1 MRKVAGTWLARLKG
15 RERSDFLYIV
25 WLCWGAALL
34 LYVLGSP
41 CFLWP
46 VAPMPLVLLVWLME
60 RVGMFGKKR
69 DGAAS
74 VSAGATVIA
83 AGARF
88 KGELQVEGDLEV
100 RGHVNGTI
108 QLTGGVLRIMQ
119 GGTVEGD
126 VSAPHVIINGLLE
139 GTCTSAE
146 VEILES
152 GRMQG
157 IFKGGCLSI
166 CKGGNFVGQSQP
178 TVAGKADPVLQAL
191 SESRSPENKQPENK
205 NNVKKLPHEPKGKAT
220 EELAKQA

>member
-108 QLTGGVLRIMQ
+108 QLTGGVLRITQ

-152 GRMQG
+152 GKMQG
-157 IFKGGCLSI
+157 IFKGGSLSI

-191 SESRSPENKQPENK
+191 SENRSSENKQPENK
-205 NNVKKLPHEPKGKAT
+205 NNVKKLLHEPKGKVT

>member
-1 MRKVAGTWLARLKG
+1 MREMAWRLLARLQQ

-25 WLCWGAALL
+25 WLCWGGALL
-34 LYVLGSP
+34 LYALGSP

-46 VAPMPLVLLVWLME
+46 VAPMLLVLLVWLVE
-60 RVGMFGKKR
+60 RVRMFGRKN
-69 DGAAS
+69 GGAAAAS
-74 VSAGATVIA
+74 VGATVIA

-88 KGELQVEGDLEV
+88 KGDMQVEGDLEV

-119 GGTVEGD
+119 GGSVEGD

-152 GRMQG
+152 GKMQG
-157 IFKGGCLSI
+157 IFKGGSLSI

-191 SESRSPENKQPENK
+191 SENRLSENKQPESK
-205 NNVKKLPHEPKGKAT
+205 NNVKKLPQEPKGKVA

>member
-1 MRKVAGTWLARLKG
+1 MREMAGRLLARLQQ

-46 VAPMPLVLLVWLME
+46 VAPMLLVLLLWLVE
-60 RVGMFGKKR
+60 RVRMFGRKNG
-69 DGAAS
+69 GA
-74 VSAGATVIA
+74 AGATAIA

-119 GGTVEGD
+119 GGSVEGD

-152 GRMQG
+152 GKMQG
-157 IFKGGCLSI
+157 IFKGGSLSI

-191 SESRSPENKQPENK
+191 SENRSPESKQLENK
-205 NNVKKLPHEPKGKAT
+205 NNVKKLPQEPKGKVA

>member
-74 VSAGATVIA
+74 VSAGAPSSSPAVCCA
-83 AGARF
+83 SCRA
-88 KGELQVEGDLEV
+88 
-100 RGHVNGTI
+100 
-108 QLTGGVLRIMQ
+108 
-119 GGTVEGD
+119 
-126 VSAPHVIINGLLE
+126 
-139 GTCTSAE
+139 
-146 VEILES
+146 
-152 GRMQG
+152 
-157 IFKGGCLSI
+157 
-166 CKGGNFVGQSQP
+166 
-178 TVAGKADPVLQAL
+178 AL
-191 SESRSPENKQPENK
+191 SR
-205 NNVKKLPHEPKGKAT
+205 VT
-220 EELAKQA
+220 

>member
-1 MRKVAGTWLARLKG
+1 MRVHVAKLRARLQQ
-15 RERSDFLYIV
+15 RERSDVLYIV

-46 VAPMPLVLLVWLME
+46 VAPMPLVLLVWLVE
-60 RVGMFGKKR
+60 RVRMFGRNK
-69 DGAAS
+69 GGAVAAS
-74 VSAGATVIA
+74 VGATVIA

-108 QLTGGVLRIMQ
+108 QLSGGVLRIMQ
-119 GGTVEGD
+119 GGRVEGE
-126 VSAPHVIINGLLE
+126 VSAPHVIINGALE

-152 GRMQG
+152 GNMQG
-157 IFKGGCLSI
+157 IFKGGSLSI
-166 CKGGNFVGQSQP
+166 CKGGNFVGHSEP
-178 TVAGKADPVLQAL
+178 SLAGKADPVLQAL
-191 SESRSPENKQPENK
+191 SENRAPENKQPESK
-205 NNVKKLPHEPKGKAT
+205 NNVKKLPHEPKDKVAET
-220 EELAKQA
+220 LVKQA

>member
-1 MRKVAGTWLARLKG
+1 MREMAGRLVARLQQ

-25 WLCWGAALL
+25 WLCWGGALL
-34 LYVLGSP
+34 LYALGSP

-46 VAPMPLVLLVWLME
+46 VAPMLLVLLVWLVE
-60 RVGMFGKKR
+60 RVRMFGRKN
-69 DGAAS
+69 GGAAAAS
-74 VSAGATVIA
+74 VGATVIA

-88 KGELQVEGDLEV
+88 KGDMQVEGDLEV

-119 GGTVEGD
+119 GGSVEGD

-152 GRMQG
+152 GKMQG
-157 IFKGGCLSI
+157 IFKGGSLSI

-178 TVAGKADPVLQAL
+178 TMAGKADPVLQAL
-191 SESRSPENKQPENK
+191 SENRSPESKQPENK
-205 NNVKKLPHEPKGKAT
+205 NNVKKLPHEPKGKVA

>member
-1 MRKVAGTWLARLKG
+1 MREMAGRLLARLQQ
-15 RERSDFLYIV
+15 RERSDLLYIV

-46 VAPMPLVLLVWLME
+46 VAPMPLVLLVWLVE
-60 RVGMFGKKR
+60 RGRMFGRNKG
-69 DGAAS
+69 GAATA
-74 VSAGATVIA
+74 SAGATVIA

-100 RGHVNGTI
+100 RGQVNGTI
-108 QLTGGVLRIMQ
+108 QLIGGVLRIMQ
-119 GGTVEGD
+119 GGSVEGD

-139 GTCTSAE
+139 GSCTSAE

-152 GRMQG
+152 GKRQG
-157 IFKGGCLSI
+157 IFKGGSLSI

-178 TVAGKADPVLQAL
+178 SVAGKADPVLQAL
-191 SESRSPENKQPENK
+191 SENSASGSKQPENK
-205 NNVKKLPHEPKGKAT
+205 SNVKKLPHEPKGKPT

>member
-1 MRKVAGTWLARLKG
+1 MREMAGRLVARLQQ

-25 WLCWGAALL
+25 WLCWGGALL
-34 LYVLGSP
+34 LYALGSP

-46 VAPMPLVLLVWLME
+46 VAPMLLVLLVWLVE
-60 RVGMFGKKR
+60 RVRMFGRKN
-69 DGAAS
+69 GGAAAAS
-74 VSAGATVIA
+74 VGATVIA

-88 KGELQVEGDLEV
+88 KGDMQVEGDLEV

-119 GGTVEGD
+119 GGSVEGD

-152 GRMQG
+152 GKMQG
-157 IFKGGCLSI
+157 IFKGGSLSI

-191 SESRSPENKQPENK
+191 SENRSPESKQPENK
-205 NNVKKLPHEPKGKAT
+205 NNVKKLPQEPKGKVA
-220 EELAKQA
+220 EVLAKQA

>member
-1 MRKVAGTWLARLKG
+1 MA
-15 RERSDFLYIV
+15 
-25 WLCWGAALL
+25 GAAEGSGAQRLPLYCLALL
-34 LYVLGSP
+34 GGSP
-41 CFLWP
+41 AALCAGVSLFS
-46 VAPMPLVLLVWLME
+46 VASGADAAGSACLVDGESRDVW
-60 RVGMFGKKR
+60 KKR

-83 AGARF
+83 AGARV

-152 GRMQG
+152 GKMQG
-157 IFKGGCLSI
+157 IFKGGSLSI

-191 SESRSPENKQPENK
+191 SENRSPENKQPENK

>member
-1 MRKVAGTWLARLKG
+1 MREMAGRLVARLQQ

-25 WLCWGAALL
+25 WLCWGGALL
-34 LYVLGSP
+34 LYALGSP

-46 VAPMPLVLLVWLME
+46 VAPMLLVLLVWLVE
-60 RVGMFGKKR
+60 RVRMFGRKNG
-69 DGAAS
+69 GAAAAS
-74 VSAGATVIA
+74 SGATVIA

-119 GGTVEGD
+119 GGSVEGD

-152 GRMQG
+152 GKMQG
-157 IFKGGCLSI
+157 IFKGGSLSI

-191 SESRSPENKQPENK
+191 SENRSPESKQPENK
-205 NNVKKLPHEPKGKAT
+205 NNVKKLPHEPKGKVA